1 MRIGPERRRETEDFD
16 HLSQKACFCSGMVD
30 LQIRPSKRQR
40 SWGWLAVSSLSL
52 GGAGAGFYLIGS
64 LLTFLGHYSISDQ
77 NQFVSF
83 QIFAPVLVCC
93 GFLALSIEAGRPL
106 RAYRLFNL
114 FSGSWMSIESFS
126 GAIFIIIALCNWF
139 FPFFILSIFTVSAAL
154 IFMISQGF
162 IFYRAVAVTAWNV
175 GLIPVIFVTSGIM
188 TGCGL
193 VLLNTR
199 FHPGIDKLPSMI
211 FLICIFLNSIVWLF
225 YLYGYHDN
233 DFKEATWFLRRPAI
247 AFVIMGIGHL
257 IPFILLF
264 SIVVFGN
271 AENGFKLSA
280 AFSIISG
287 ILLVLGGALIKAGI
301 TLAAGYY
308 RKMVFKTVKNKS

>member
-1 MRIGPERRRETEDFD
+1 
-16 HLSQKACFCSGMVD
+16 MVD
-30 LQIRPSKRQR
+30 WQIRPSKRQR

-64 LLTFLGHYSISDQ
+64 LLTFLGHSISDQ

-93 GFLALSIEAGRPL
+93 AFLALSIEAGRPF

-114 FSGSWMSIESFS
+114 FSGSWMSIESLA
-126 GAIFIIIALCNWF
+126 GAIFIITALCNWF
-139 FPFFILSIFTVSAAL
+139 FQLFILSILTVSAAL
-154 IFMISQGF
+154 MFMISQGC
-162 IFYRAVAVTAWNV
+162 IFYRAAAVTAWNV
-175 GLIPVIFVTSGIM
+175 RLIPIIFVTSGIM

-193 VLLNTR
+193 TLLNTR
-199 FHPGIDKLPSMI
+199 FHSGMDALPMVV
-211 FLICIFLNSIVWLF
+211 FLMCIFLNSNVWLF
-225 YLYGYHDN
+225 YLYGHHDK
-233 DFKEATWFLRRPAI
+233 DFKEATWFLRSPAI
-247 AFVIMGIGHL
+247 AFVIMGLGHS

-280 AFSIISG
+280 TFSVISG
-287 ILLVLGGALIKAGI
+287 ILLVLGGSIIKAGI
-301 TLAAGYY
+301 TIAAGYY
-308 RKMVFKTVKNKS
+308 RKMLFKTVKNTN